1 VITTPHKE
9 RLEKIQSVLFEARRL
24 QVLADKAPGK
34 TENSSVYYLLGYD
47 MIELNLTAL
56 IYLLH

>member
-1 VITTPHKE
+1 MYRNGLSSTL
-9 RLEKIQSVLFEARRL
+9 RLIEARRL

-47 MIELNLTAL
+47 MIELN
-56 IYLLH
+56 